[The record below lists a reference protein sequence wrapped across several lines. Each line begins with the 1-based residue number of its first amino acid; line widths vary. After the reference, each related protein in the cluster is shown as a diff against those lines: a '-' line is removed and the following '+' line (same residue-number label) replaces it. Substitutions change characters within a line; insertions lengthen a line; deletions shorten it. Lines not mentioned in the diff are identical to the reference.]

1 MTRGNGYVKGLFIGS
16 LFGGLIGAFAASFY
30 ASKSGKA
37 LRKDIKNKA
46 SEYYDETTK
55 IITDVKIKATDM
67 MNEGKEII
75 KEVKSKTDSI
85 VSNVKDDNALQI
97 NIMEKAGIPEK
108 EIPKYALSS
117 VADGRIL
124 RDYINEV
131 KNGEI
136 SVEGAIKKV
145 KQDYEKM
152 KSGEKEGKFVTPSN
166 TEQNESRERNETNLW

>member
-16 LFGGLIGAFAASFY
+16 LFGGLIGAFAVSFY
-30 ASKSGKA
+30 PSKSGMA

-46 SEYYDETTK
+46 SEYHDETTK
-55 IITDVKIKATDM
+55 IITDAKIRATDM
-67 MNEGKEII
+67 MNEGKEIN
-75 KEVKSKTDSI
+75 KEVKSKTDSV
-85 VSNVKDDNALQI
+85 VSNVKEDNSLQI
-97 NIMEKAGIPEK
+97 NIMEKAGIPKK
-108 EIPKYALSS
+108 EILKYALSS
-117 VADGRIL
+117 IADGRIL

-136 SVEGAIKKV
+136 SLEGAIKKV

-166 TEQNESRERNETNLW
+166 T